1 MKTRLKSSAPAT
13 AHTVPPAFVT
23 APVMDRLAARFAK
36 RAAQYDKSGNLP
48 LQNLADLRKAGLLAC
63 AIPTAYGGDGAGLQ
77 EIVHITDRIAQADPS
92 TALILAMHYLHTVSF
107 ALSPLWQE
115 PLRSALFRSIEQKG
129 ALMNGLR
136 VEPELGTPAR
146 GGLPATTV
154 VRKNGVYCLS
164 GAKIFSTGSYALT
177 WALVWAR
184 TDEENPRVGWV
195 LVPIHLPGV
204 KIEKSWDH
212 IGMRATGSHTVVFDN
227 VALPEDHLA
236 GLTDPA
242 YMPDY
247 AARLGVW
254 HAVTVGALYNGI
266 AKAARAWFTGY
277 LHDRV
282 PANLGRPLSTL
293 PRFQSLVGEIDA
305 LLLTNS
311 ALVDRAVEQ
320 DREGIFDGV
329 NADLTKYIT
338 TENAITVVEKAL
350 AAIGNPGLSRHQ
362 PLERH
367 YRNVLCGRVHTP
379 QGDSV
384 LLHAGRKALG

>member
-1 MKTRLKSSAPAT
+1 MKTPPKSSVPAT
-13 AHTVPPAFVT
+13 AHTAAPAFLAT
-23 APVMDRLAARFAK
+23 PVMDKLAARFAQ

-48 LQNLADLRKAGLLAC
+48 LRNLADLRKAGFLAR
-63 AIPTAYGGDGAGLQ
+63 AIPAAYGGNGAGLR

-92 TALILAMHYLHTVSF
+92 TALILVMHYLHTVSF

-115 PLRSALFRSIEQKG
+115 PLRSALFRSIRHEG
-129 ALMNGLR
+129 ALINGLR

-146 GGLPATTV
+146 GGLPATAV
-154 VRKNGVYCLS
+154 VRKNGVYRLS
-164 GAKIFSTGSYALT
+164 GTKIFSTGSYALS

-184 TDEENPRVGWV
+184 SGGKNPRVGWV
-195 LVPIHLPGV
+195 LVPMDLPGIR
-204 KIEKSWDH
+204 IEKSWDH
-212 IGMRATGSHTVVFDN
+212 IGMRATGSHTVIFDN
-227 VALPEDHLA
+227 VALPADHLA

-254 HAVTVGALYNGI
+254 HAVTLGALYNGI
-266 AKAARAWFTGY
+266 AKAARTWFTEY
-277 LHDRV
+277 LHARV

-293 PRFQSLVGEIDA
+293 PRFQTLVGEMDA
-305 LLLTNS
+305 LLLTNA
-311 ALVDRAVEQ
+311 ALVERVTGQ
-320 DREGIFDGV
+320 DRDGISDSV

-338 TENAITVVEKAL
+338 TENAIAVVEKAL

-384 LLHAGRKALG
+384 LLHAGRKALD